1 MKTILFN
8 ILFSLLLIEGAA
20 YSQDLGKAVSLFTD
34 TKSVKIGQGITVLI
48 MEYSKADND
57 ARTESNKNSQH
68 AIDVG
73 QSTGILGMIPSTGI
87 SGNIRN
93 DFRGD
98 SRTSREGE
106 LKAKIAAKIVGQNEA
121 GDFLIKGSK
130 VIEINSEKEVMSI
143 EGAVRQR
150 DISAEN
156 TVFSYNIYNAHIVY
170 KGKGEVSRAQKSGF
184 LTRFL
189 QWVF

>member
-130 VIEINSEKEVMSI
+130 VIEINSEKS
-143 EGAVRQR
+143 
-150 DISAEN
+150 
-156 TVFSYNIYNAHIVY
+156 
-170 KGKGEVSRAQKSGF
+170 
-184 LTRFL
+184 
-189 QWVF
+189 